1 MEKTS
6 RLIITALAT
15 TILAL
20 ALPILSEA
28 QPPVNLSGYEFLLG
42 HSCTIA
48 GQPAKCDVQFGG
60 WTGGNGP
67 VANGWRPFPGTEK
80 GLWKAKISYIGTAD
94 FGRVVAIVNG
104 SFDVLFKNG
113 KVVSGTVTNGSVEW
127 PSDSDTDIGC
137 GDGVAKVS
145 AALSGTAT
153 SFLGCLHDLPA
164 GSVIPPRIWG
174 TLQ

>member
-1 MEKTS
+1 MNP
-6 RLIITALAT
+6 LVVVVLAI

-20 ALPILSEA
+20 AFPVVAGA
-28 QPPVNLSGYEFLLG
+28 QLPVNLSGYEFLLG
-42 HSCTIA
+42 RHCTIA
-48 GQPAKCDVQFGG
+48 GQPAKCNVQFGG

-67 VANGWRPFPGTEK
+67 VTNGWKPFPGNEK
-80 GLWKAKISYIGTAD
+80 GLWKVKISYIGTAD
-94 FGRVVAIVNG
+94 FGKVVSIVNG
-104 SFDVLFKNG
+104 SFDVLFKTG

-127 PSDSDTDIGC
+127 PSDADTDIGC

-145 AALSGTAT
+145 ATLGSGGAS
-153 SFLGCLHDLPA
+153 SFVGCLHDLPA